1 MAAPP
6 RAARGGVMEEI
17 EKRRAA
23 AATLAAWRT
32 DEASDADLC
41 AHVMFILEWLN
52 PYPETKPTDGKGIG

>member
-1 MAAPP
+1 
-6 RAARGGVMEEI
+6 MEEI